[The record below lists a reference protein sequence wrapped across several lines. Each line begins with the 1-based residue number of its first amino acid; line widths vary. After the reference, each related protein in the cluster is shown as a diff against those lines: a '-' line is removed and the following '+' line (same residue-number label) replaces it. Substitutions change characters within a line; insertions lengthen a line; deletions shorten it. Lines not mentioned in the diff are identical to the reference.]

1 MVSSVLS
8 VNIMLAPIMVGTATI
23 CCKTVEVVWGPQAW
37 EEGRGPQL
45 NGINGKFTMD
55 PHLHEGKVRY
65 VSENGSK
72 TIALGWTPG
81 FIGLP
86 GFGNLAWQIKTEL
99 YQ

>member
-1 MVSSVLS
+1 M
-8 VNIMLAPIMVGTATI
+8 N
-23 CCKTVEVVWGPQAW
+23 
-37 EEGRGPQL
+37 
-45 NGINGKFTMD
+45 
-55 PHLHEGKVRY
+55 LHEGKVRY

-81 FIGLP
+81 LSGLP